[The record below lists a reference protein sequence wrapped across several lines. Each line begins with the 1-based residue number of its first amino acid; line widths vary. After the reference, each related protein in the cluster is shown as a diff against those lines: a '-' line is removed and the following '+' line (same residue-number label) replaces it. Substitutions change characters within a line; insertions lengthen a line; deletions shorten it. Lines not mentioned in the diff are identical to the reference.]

1 MTSQI
6 SWLDASPE
14 EQKRVRE
21 IVQMFSLRETQDE
34 LGGRQVVVVL
44 SDELFP
50 GTSVLHSRARYL
62 LFVPWLCKIAS
73 KRTNKPAALDTLER
87 KLIVAFRADDTVD
100 EADRLVGLVG
110 RDAGELVKQLPSTGY
125 WTALSAWGIL
135 QQPGNRREVLEW
147 TGAGS
152 RIDEADELADRVVSV
167 WNAGVGEAPKG
178 FPTDEIAGGFRL
190 TKGEASWLRERWLA
204 TAEGSM
210 LAHLAQS
217 SVALEMCDS
226 PWEEDICKSAPPRA
240 VGVLE
245 QAQRFSLAL
254 EGAQLLYNTVL
265 TDAYI
270 DRGFDHLSL
279 DRDLPRSWLEEWASR
294 VDEAAH
300 LFEGWTSSDF
310 WSFVR
315 ERNPRISPSTQHFFN
330 VWFDLVADGNTHGL
344 ADNAAMREIVADRE
358 RFVKKPTQ
366 SRLANAKMLAA
377 WRGAVGARVVYR
389 WPQVRQLVDD
399 VHQGL
404 GIERVGT

>member
-1 MTSQI
+1 MTSQL

-14 EQKRVRE
+14 EQRRVRE

-44 SDELFP
+44 SDALFP

-73 KRTNKPAALDTLER
+73 KRTNKAASLDTLER
-87 KLIVAFRADDTVD
+87 KLIVAFRADDTVE

-135 QQPGNRREVLEW
+135 QHPGSRREVLDW
-147 TGAGS
+147 TAAASGTQ
-152 RIDEADELADRVVSV
+152 EADELADRVRSV
-167 WNAGVGEAPKG
+167 WNPGVGEAPQG
-178 FPTDEIAGGFRL
+178 FPTDDVAGGFRL
-190 TKGEASWLRERWLA
+190 TTSEAAWLRERWLA
-204 TAEGSM
+204 TTEGSM

-217 SVALEMCDS
+217 SVALDLCDA
-226 PWEEDICKSAPPRA
+226 PWDEHLCRSAPPDA

-265 TDAYI
+265 TDAYVE
-270 DRGFDHLSL
+270 RGFDHLSL
-279 DRDLPRSWLEEWASR
+279 DRDLPRSWLEEWAGR
-294 VDEAAH
+294 VDDAAE
-300 LFEGWTSSDF
+300 LFDGWTSSDF

-315 ERNPRISPSTQHFFN
+315 ERNPRVSLSTQHFFN
-330 VWFDLVADGNTHGL
+330 IWFDLVANGNTHGL
-344 ADNAAMREIVADRE
+344 ADNAVIREVVADRE

-404 GIERVGT
+404 GIERART